1 MNECIYK
8 YTYSNL
14 LKHYPYPYL
23 RTHAGFF
30 HVIV

>member
-14 LKHYPYPYL
+14 LKHYYYPYL
-23 RTHAGFF
+23 ARTLGFF
-30 HVIV
+30 M